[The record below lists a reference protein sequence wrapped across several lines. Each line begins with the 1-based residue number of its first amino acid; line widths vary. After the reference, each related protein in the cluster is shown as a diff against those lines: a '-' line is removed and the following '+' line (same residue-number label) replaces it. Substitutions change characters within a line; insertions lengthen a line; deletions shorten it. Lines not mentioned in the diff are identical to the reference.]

1 MGLFDKNPNETAF
14 VGGKKHWTDVIKNS
28 GPGELLVWRQ
38 PEEDFNTNSTLIV
51 MPGETAVFIKGGTV
65 EQIFENGTYKL
76 DTDNYPFISRL
87 RNAFS
92 GGISTFNCV
101 VYFFRQADSEEIK
114 WGTES
119 PITVRDKMWGVVTTL
134 RSYGAY
140 RVRIDNPAIFLEKLI
155 GNNVFFQTQEDLNR
169 YFASC
174 FQGKIKSSI
183 TKAVSALE
191 TELIGLDAH
200 LEEFAENVK
209 PMLNEELSEYGLKC
223 VKFSMASLS
232 VDTSK
237 YDDIDSAQVE
247 AIKMGKISQA
257 EAIAKVNLAQ
267 GDKGVMEVLGDDWGR
282 QQAANILGALASNPG
297 GAGSVG
303 AAGAGIGMGMA
314 AGSVFNDM
322 ASQMLSPMSGK
333 TQQAAPQTPVG
344 AQPSGRFTPKGEG
357 SAPAAPTAPA
367 AQAAPAAPVA
377 TPVAEDPV
385 ATLTKLKTLLDNG
398 LIEQAEYDAKKA
410 EILSR
415 M

>member
-1 MGLFDKNPNETAF
+1 MGLFDKNPNEAAF

-28 GPGELLVWRQ
+28 GPGELLLWRQ

-65 EQIFENGTYKL
+65 EQVFENGTYKL

-140 RVRIDNPAIFLEKLI
+140 RVRIDNPALFLEKLV
-155 GNNVFFQTQEDLNR
+155 GNNVPFQTQMDLNR
-169 YFASC
+169 YFSSC

-183 TKAVSALE
+183 TKAVGALD

-247 AIKMGKISQA
+247 AIKLGKLSQA

-267 GDKGVMEVLGDDWGR
+267 GDKGVMEVLGDDWAR
-282 QQAANILGALASNPG
+282 QKSADILGTLAANPG
-297 GAGSVG
+297 GAGAAG

-314 AGSVFNDM
+314 AGSAFSNM
-322 ASQMLSPMSGK
+322 ASQMFAPMTGAQPQAPV
-333 TQQAAPQTPVG
+333 QQPVG
-344 AQPSGRFTPKGEG
+344 VQPSGRFTPKGET
-357 SAPAAPTAPA
+357 PA
-367 AQAAPAAPVA
+367 AAPASNGAGESTSGAAPA
-377 TPVAEDPV
+377 AEDPV
-385 ATLTKLKTLLDNG
+385 AVLTKLKMMLDNG
-398 LIEQAEYDAKKA
+398 LIEQAEYDAKKQ